1 MRRGKKHAV
10 SSTLKMHPGCKDRI
24 DPHELDLEQGRSAE
38 QGSRL
43 LQGSKGVGKTPCKR
57 GRLATAPKSE
67 QLQMEVQKLG
77 DEKQLKRGQ
86 KSSLLVGSGG
96 RGPF

>member
-1 MRRGKKHAV
+1 M
-10 SSTLKMHPGCKDRI
+10 
-24 DPHELDLEQGRSAE
+24 
-38 QGSRL
+38 
-43 LQGSKGVGKTPCKR
+43 LQGSKGVGKTFGKR

-77 DEKQLKRGQ
+77 DEKQLKSGQ

>member
-1 MRRGKKHAV
+1 MREKKKPENAQP
-10 SSTLKMHPGCKDRI
+10 SSILKMHPGCKDRI

-57 GRLATAPKSE
+57 GRLATAPKSK
-67 QLQMEVQKLG
+67 QLRVEVQKLG
-77 DEKQLKRGQ
+77 DEK
-86 KSSLLVGSGG
+86 
-96 RGPF
+96 